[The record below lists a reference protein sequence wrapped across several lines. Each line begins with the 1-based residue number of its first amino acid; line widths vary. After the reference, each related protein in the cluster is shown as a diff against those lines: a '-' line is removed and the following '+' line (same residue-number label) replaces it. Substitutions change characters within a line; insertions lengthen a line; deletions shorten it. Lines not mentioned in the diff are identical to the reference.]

1 MKIAE
6 VAIKD
11 LKPYEKNPRH
21 NEEAV
26 QYVAESIKQFGIR
39 QPIVIDKDNVI
50 VAGHTRYLA
59 AKQLKLKTFPC
70 VMADDLPEEKIRA
83 YRLADNK
90 TAEKASWD
98 IELLDMEL
106 AEIETI
112 DMGLLGFEENAG
124 GAEPPQD
131 LDDDTE
137 KESIIIT
144 LNIKSQVDYEM
155 IKQKVTEIIDG
166 LDVSM
171 AVKMA

>member
-112 DMGLLGFEENAG
+112 DMTLLGFDEPEQTEQKINVG
-124 GAEPPQD
+124 GELNTD
-131 LDDDTE
+131 SFSDDKFECTCPKCGFKFNPRGNE
-137 KESIIIT
+137 
-144 LNIKSQVDYEM
+144 
-155 IKQKVTEIIDG
+155 
-166 LDVSM
+166 DV
-171 AVKMA
+171 